1 MQRLDTTH
9 LLEKE
14 TIDEH
19 VWIAGWLMVVLHS
32 HRTTSISHTHT
43 LLPLLWQGR

>member
-19 VWIAGWLMVVLHS
+19 VWIAG
-32 HRTTSISHTHT
+32 
-43 LLPLLWQGR
+43 